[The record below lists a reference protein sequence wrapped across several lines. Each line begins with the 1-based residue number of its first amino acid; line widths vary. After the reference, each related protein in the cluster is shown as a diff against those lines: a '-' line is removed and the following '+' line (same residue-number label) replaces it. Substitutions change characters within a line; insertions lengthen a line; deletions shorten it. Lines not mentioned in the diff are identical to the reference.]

1 MGRPAEPVLR
11 RLARRTLSCSLVG
24 VAFVIGVALLPLLPL
39 LALVDVVTGLSLARA
54 FAFIVWYLLCEA
66 VGIIA
71 ATLLWLRRLVQRPD
85 AETWWAWN
93 YGLQARWARAL
104 FGAAERCFS
113 LRVDVHGDEACVGGA
128 IVLLSRHASV
138 ADTVLPA
145 VFVAARHGVRLRT
158 VLKRELLWDPC
169 LDIVGQRIPNAFVG
183 RDGKDS
189 AGEIGKVEALARDLG
204 DGDGVL
210 IYPEGTRFSP
220 SKLQRVRAR
229 LEASHD
235 AGRSDVRMR
244 DLARQLT
251 HVLPP
256 QLGGVMAALAAA
268 PQADVVI
275 CTHVGF
281 DGIRTFG
288 DLVRGTLVRRH
299 VRVHFRRLPRAVVPV
314 DTDARVGWLL
324 GEWREVDR
332 QVGAVLAAP
341 QSAAPVG

>member
-1 MGRPAEPVLR
+1 MSGGPRSESMGQRLTR
-11 RLARRTLSCSLVG
+11 RVVSISAITLAAV
-24 VAFVIGVALLPLLPL
+24 VAVALLPLLPL
-39 LALVDVVTGLSLARA
+39 ALLIDLVTGLSLARA
-54 FAFIVWYLLCEA
+54 FAFILWYLVCEV
-66 VGIIA
+66 VGVVA
-71 ATLLWLRRLVQRPD
+71 AAALWLRRVLQRPTTAVWED
-85 AETWWAWN
+85 WN

-113 LRVDVHGDEACVGGA
+113 LRVDVHGDDACRGGA

-189 AGEIGKVEALARDLG
+189 AGEIGKVEGLAKSLG

-220 SKLQRVRAR
+220 QKLQQVRAN
-229 LEASHD
+229 LEAAHS
-235 AGRSDVRMR
+235 AGRGDPRVR
-244 DLARQLT
+244 DLAAQLT

-268 PQADVVI
+268 TTADVVI

-299 VRVHFRRLPRAVVPV
+299 VRVHFRRLPRAVVPA
-314 DTDARVGWLL
+314 DADARVGWLL
-324 GEWREVDR
+324 EEWREVDR
-332 QVGAVLAAP
+332 QVGSVLAADSA
-341 QSAAPVG
+341 QST

>member
-1 MGRPAEPVLR
+1 MGRASEPALR
-11 RLARRTLSCSLVG
+11 RVVRRAISCSLVT
-24 VAFVIGVALLPLLPL
+24 VAFVVGVALLPLVPL
-39 LALVDVVTGLSLARA
+39 LMLVDLVSGLSLTRA
-54 FAFIVWYLLCEA
+54 FAFILWYLLCET
-66 VGIIA
+66 VGIVA
-71 ATLLWLRRLVQRPD
+71 ATLLWLRKLVQRPD
-85 AETWWAWN
+85 AATWWAWN

-113 LRVDVHGDEACVGGA
+113 LRVDVHGAEACVGGA
-128 IVLLSRHASV
+128 IVVLSRHASV

-204 DGDGVL
+204 EGDGVL

-220 SKLQRVRAR
+220 QKLQIVRAK
-229 LEASHD
+229 LDAAHE
-235 AGRSDVRMR
+235 AGRGDVRVR
-244 DLARQLT
+244 DLARELT

-268 PQADVVI
+268 PLADVVI

-288 DLVRGTLVRRH
+288 DLVRGTLVRRR

-332 QVGAVLAAP
+332 QVGAVLAI
-341 QSAAPVG
+341 G

>member
-1 MGRPAEPVLR
+1 MGRFSEPALHRLGR
-11 RLARRTLSCSLVG
+11 RAVSCSLVG
-24 VAFVIGVALLPLLPL
+24 VAFVVGLALLPLFPL
-39 LALVDVVTGLSLARA
+39 LALVDVLTGLSLARA
-54 FAFIVWYLLCEA
+54 FAFILWYLLCETLG
-66 VGIIA
+66 VIA
-71 ATLLWLRRLVQRPD
+71 AAVLWLRRVLQRPD
-85 AETWWAWN
+85 EATWATWN

-189 AGEIGKVEALARDLG
+189 AGEIAKVEGLARSLG

-220 SKLQRVRAR
+220 QKLQGVRAK
-229 LEASHD
+229 LEAAHD
-235 AGRSDVRMR
+235 AGRGDVRVR
-244 DLARQLT
+244 DLARALT

-268 PQADVVI
+268 PAADIVI

-299 VRVHFRRLPRAVVPV
+299 VRVHFRRLPRAVVPI
-314 DTDARVGWLL
+314 DAEARVGWLL
-324 GEWREVDR
+324 EEWREVDR
-332 QVGAVLAAP
+332 QVGAVLAA
-341 QSAAPVG
+341 G